1 MENTSDSN
9 LLSKKDI
16 SYLSKDFDSYKSNL
30 IKYIKTY
37 YPKTYKDFSENST
50 GMMFVD
56 LVSYVGDVL
65 SYYIDYQF
73 KEGFLQ
79 YATERKNILTLSEY
93 LGYRPN
99 ASVAATTKLDIFQL
113 VPSKIS
119 EDGKNE
125 PDMKYAL
132 NIQEGMEVVSTG
144 ESSIKF
150 RTTEPA
156 NFGVSDVNSPVDI
169 SVFQRDQIGQP
180 TFYLLKKQ
188 VMASAGTRKTY
199 SVSVGDA
206 EEFFQIKLPDTD
218 VLEINSIY
226 DSDGNEWREVDFL
239 SQDTVLIEEP
249 NNEKVNPETSQYSTV
264 VPYLL
269 RYIKTSK
276 RFTTRVNS
284 DNTTTIEFG
293 AGKDKIDEEIIIP
306 SLNNVGELIKK
317 TKGFEAAYD
326 PSNFLKSDT
335 YGEAPRNTVLE
346 VDYYAGG
353 GVESNLA
360 SNSLTTITNIA
371 FSDSSTFLSDS
382 EERVLRTIKNTV
394 TVNNPDPA
402 LGGKSEESDEEIRI
416 KGMASFASQN
426 RAVTRDDYVIRAY
439 SMPPRLGS
447 IAKVFVSKDGV
458 LDTSSQYDIVKNSSE
473 IKSEVLPGELNKVY
487 GEINNPFAINMYV
500 LSYNESK
507 KLTNPN
513 DLVFENLSN
522 YLSRYRVLTDGLNLT
537 NAFIINI
544 GVEFEVS
551 SYMNY
556 NKKEL
561 LLSVSSV
568 ISDFFDIDKWQISQS
583 IDIGSLEIEISKVSG
598 VKNVVNLRIK
608 NLNINDGD
616 YSDNEY
622 DIESATR
629 NKIIY
634 PAKDPSIFEL
644 KYPNRDIVGR
654 VL

>member
-473 IKSEVLPGELNKVY
+473 IKSEVLPGELLK
-487 GEINNPFAINMYV
+487 F
-500 LSYNESK
+500 SK
-507 KLTNPN
+507 TRSFG
-513 DLVFENLSN
+513 LVSFL
-522 YLSRYRVLTDGLNLT
+522 D
-537 NAFIINI
+537 
-544 GVEFEVS
+544 
-551 SYMNY
+551 
-556 NKKEL
+556 
-561 LLSVSSV
+561 
-568 ISDFFDIDKWQISQS
+568 
-583 IDIGSLEIEISKVSG
+583 SL
-598 VKNVVNLRIK
+598 
-608 NLNINDGD
+608 
-616 YSDNEY
+616 
-622 DIESATR
+622 
-629 NKIIY
+629 
-634 PAKDPSIFEL
+634 
-644 KYPNRDIVGR
+644 
-654 VL
+654 